1 MARVL
6 LAGLKHEVNTFVPGV
21 TTLEDFR
28 RRYLLEG
35 AAVFGPAR
43 GSGQEIDGI
52 VQVAKAEGIELVP
65 SVAAYGGASRPVQD
79 AAYAYI
85 RERTLAKVEEE
96 RGRIDGVILALHGAM
111 ATETSE
117 DPEGELIAAI
127 RDVVGPDL
135 PIVVSFDMHCH
146 LTDRKVRAADAIVGY
161 HTHPHVDFV
170 DTGMRAMRIM
180 ARRLCGEVRPVVV
193 QRKIRMVTSAEH
205 HNTSRP
211 PMSDL
216 FDRIAAMQREPGIL
230 GATVFATQPWM
241 DVAELGW
248 STVVVADG
256 DRALAQAR
264 ADELARMAW
273 DRRERFL
280 VRKTPIAEAVRQA
293 LASAG
298 RPFVFADS
306 ADAVT
311 GGAYGDGN
319 VLLRALLEMGFTD
332 SALLTLTDPE
342 AAAASHSAGV
352 GGEVTIAVGGKLAPR
367 FYSACHGDGPCPN
380 AHRRQV
386 RVRAA
391 ADAHRRRPGG
401 GAPGGR
407 HQSGAERAARPHHRP
422 GDLPASRPGAAYRQ
436 DRASEI
442 AGWLPRRLRTVRR
455 RHLRDRHAGADGQ
468 RVDEVAVPEDPEAPV
483 AVRSGAVRPV
493 VITDE

>member
-43 GSGQEIDGI
+43 GSGQEIDGVI
-52 VQVAKAEGIELVP
+52 QVAKAEGIELVP
-65 SVAAYGGASRPVQD
+65 AVAAYGGASRPVQD
-79 AAYAYI
+79 SAYTYVRDRAVA
-85 RERTLAKVEEE
+85 RAQQE

-117 DPEGELIAAI
+117 DPEGELIAAV
-127 RDVVGPDL
+127 RDVIGPTL

-146 LTDRKVRAADAIVGY
+146 LTEQKLRAADAIVGY

-180 ARRLCGEVRPVVV
+180 AQTLRREVRPVVV
-193 QRKIRMVTSAEH
+193 QRKIRMLTSAEH

-211 PMSDL
+211 PMGEI
-216 FDRIAAMQREPGIL
+216 FGRIAAMEQEPGIL
-230 GATVFATQPWM
+230 AATILATQPWM

-248 STVVVADG
+248 SAVVVADG

-273 DRRERFL
+273 DRRVRFL

-293 LASAG
+293 LASAD
-298 RPFVFADS
+298 RPFVCADS
-306 ADAVT
+306 ADSVT

-319 VLLRALLEMGFTD
+319 ILLRALLEMRYADT
-332 SALLTLTDPE
+332 ALLTLTDPE
-342 AAAASHSAGV
+342 AAAACHTVGV
-352 GGEVTIAVGGKLAPR
+352 GGEVTLALGGKLTPA
-367 FYSACHGDGPCPN
+367 FYQPVTVTG
-380 AHRRQV
+380 
-386 RVRAA
+386 RVRKVTDGKYVCELPPTPIDVGRAA
-391 ADAHRRRPGG
+391 VLQVGGISLALSERPAPTIDQGIYRHLALDPRGTKIVQVKSPGGFRAIYGPFAARIFEIDTPGPTDSELTRLPFRKIRRPLW
-401 GAPGGR
+401 PF
-407 HQSGAERAARPHHRP
+407 
-422 GDLPASRPGAAYRQ
+422 
-436 DRASEI
+436 
-442 AGWLPRRLRTVRR
+442 
-455 RHLRDRHAGADGQ
+455 
-468 RVDEVAVPEDPEAPV
+468 DPELSEPW
-483 AVRSGAVRPV
+483 
-493 VITDE
+493 

>member
-35 AAVFGPAR
+35 AAVFGPTR

-79 AAYAYI
+79 AAYAHI
-85 RERTLAKVEEE
+85 RERTLAKVGEE
-96 RGRIDGVILALHGAM
+96 RGRIGGVILALHGAM

-180 ARRLCGEVRPVVV
+180 GRRLRGEIRPVVV

-248 STVVVADG
+248 SAAVVADG

-280 VRKTPIAEAVRQA
+280 VRKTPIAVAVRQA

-319 VLLRALLEMGFTD
+319 VLLRALLETGFTD

-367 FYSACHGDGPCPN
+367 FYSPVKVTGRVQTLTDGKYVCELPPTPID
-380 AHRRQV
+380 V
-386 RVRAA
+386 GRAA
-391 ADAHRRRPGG
+391 VLQVAGISLAMSERPAPTIDQEIYRHLGLEPRTAKIVQVKSPGGFRAVYGPFAAGIFEIDTPGPTDSELTRLPFRKIRRPLW
-401 GAPGGR
+401 PF
-407 HQSGAERAARPHHRP
+407 
-422 GDLPASRPGAAYRQ
+422 
-436 DRASEI
+436 
-442 AGWLPRRLRTVRR
+442 
-455 RHLRDRHAGADGQ
+455 
-468 RVDEVAVPEDPEAPV
+468 DPELSAPW
-483 AVRSGAVRPV
+483 
-493 VITDE
+493 